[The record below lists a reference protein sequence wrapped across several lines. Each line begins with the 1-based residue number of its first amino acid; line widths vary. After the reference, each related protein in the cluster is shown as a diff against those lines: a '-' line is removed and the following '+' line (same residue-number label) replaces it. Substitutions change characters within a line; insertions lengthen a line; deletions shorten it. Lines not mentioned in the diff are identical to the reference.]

1 MKNKKTQLEYLKD
14 VIKLI
19 EANPD
24 CDIIFCVDNDEL
36 TDDLWTAQKIQNI
49 RIESLA
55 LVDGYYF
62 SKDDLQDNTKK
73 FIETIC
79 IYTGAK
85 D

>member
-14 VIKLI
+14 AIKLI

-24 CDIIFCVDNDEL
+24 HDIMFCVDNDEL
-36 TDDLWTAQKIQNI
+36 TDDLWTAQEIQNI
-49 RIESLA
+49 RIESLT